1 MSMAHPAL
9 VSIIIP
15 TYKTVW
21 FEQALASAMAQ
32 DYPHCEIIVSDDSPY
47 GEPGDIVKACQGKS
61 RHPIIYSRNQPA
73 LGDVGNHEKC
83 FRESKGKYIKLFS
96 DDDLLTPDCVSRLV
110 SAIEASDEVRIAT
123 SRRIRINAENRP
135 QADIF
140 ATACPVME
148 DSIIHGDDF
157 FAFQQQYTV
166 NFIGEPCTV
175 LMYRDDILELMDSPE
190 GVFNLDGEQMIYLE
204 DLTLFSK
211 VLRKGH
217 LAYVTKPLSSF
228 RVSRSQKSELARAEK
243 DRSKRSQDRYQQFVA
258 AVAEERNVKGDS
270 VRVAPLHAPKEFA
283 YQDIHDAMANDLKQ
297 RYFAQWLNARTLLPV
312 QENLIDGYLTQKSLR
327 TTLLVVVNATDASDT
342 ALAATLKSLPQQN
355 RTGLAVETII
365 VGETAPA
372 GVKYLSANRDGK
384 MAAFNTVITETQSDW
399 LIFIDAGTE
408 FHPAGLTALTTTL
421 TQAGE
426 LLAVY
431 CDESFTLDGRRV
443 GAKFRPDFN
452 LDLLLSSPANMA
464 HRWLWRREVLQA
476 AGGFDPQ
483 LPGAYELDLTLK
495 IIETQGFNAL
505 GHLGE
510 PLLHLPA
517 TGENHAD
524 EIAVVQRHLN
534 NRGYSH
540 AEVESAA
547 YGNLR
552 LRYHHAGTPLVSLVV
567 IGDDDTAALMSCV
580 LTIIEKTAWLNYELI
595 MVVNERQ
602 SDETNRWLDSV
613 VAVDPAR
620 ISVVRASGEWCYAT
634 RVNLG
639 ASAARGEYLC
649 LLHSG
654 VAIIEN
660 EWLNNLLNHGER
672 PEVGIV
678 GGKQVYADGTVRHAG
693 YVLGVNGVAGE
704 AFYGM
709 NDVNKGHM
717 HRLHADQNYS
727 AVSGDFML
735 VRREVFINVNGM
747 DETLHHHS
755 DVDFCLRVR
764 QQGYLTVWTPYA
776 RVLRS
781 VATSKPQDEKA
792 RAKLDLQ
799 AERDEDELYRRWMP
813 LIANDPAYNV
823 NLSLTG
829 EQFNVCP
836 DSLLSW
842 RPLDWKPLPV
852 VLPHMGDYAG
862 CGYYRIIKPFEAMR
876 DAGVVDGKLSDTFL
890 SVPYMA
896 RYKPDSIIM
905 QRQITAEFH
914 EWARIVG
921 KRTDV
926 FKVFELDDYLPNIPI
941 KNHHRAEFGNDTLKM
956 LRKSLG
962 YMDRFVV
969 STETLAE
976 AFANAHPEIVVRK
989 NRLSYDWWD
998 NLTSLRG
1005 QGDKPRVGWAGG
1017 SSHTGDLEMIFDVVK
1032 AFADEV
1038 DWIFFGMCPPKL
1050 RPYVKEFHFG
1060 VDIELYPKKLASLN
1074 LDLALAPV
1082 EDNHFNACKS
1092 NLRLLE
1098 YGACAI
1104 PVICSDVP
1112 CYRGS
1117 LPVTRVKNRFKEWH
1131 DAIRMHLADPQAS
1144 AQMGRALYQA
1154 IRSDY
1159 MLDAAAAEEWA
1170 KAWLPG

>member
-1 MSMAHPAL
+1 MSMARPAL

-15 TYKTVW
+15 TYKTTW

-32 DYPHCEIIVSDDSPY
+32 DYPNCEIIVSDDSPH
-47 GEPGDIVKACQGKS
+47 GEPGEIVKACQGKS

-73 LGDVGNHEKC
+73 LGDVSNHEKC

-96 DDDLLTPDCVSRLV
+96 DDDLLAPDCVSELV
-110 SAIEASDEVRIAT
+110 SAIEASDEIRIAT
-123 SRRIRINAENRP
+123 SRRIRINAQNKAQP
-135 QADIF
+135 DIP
-140 ATACPVME
+140 ATASPVME
-148 DSIIHGDDF
+148 SSVIHGDDF
-157 FAFQQQYTV
+157 FAFQQQHAV

-175 LMYRDDILELMDSPE
+175 LMHREDIVELMDMPDGLFS
-190 GVFNLDGEQMIYLE
+190 LDGELMIYLE

-217 LAYVTKPLSSF
+217 IAYVTKPLSSF
-228 RVSRSQKSELARAEK
+228 RISRSQKSEQARAEK
-243 DRSKRSQDRYQQFVA
+243 DRSTRSRERYQQFVA
-258 AVAEERNVKGDS
+258 GLAEERNVKGDS
-270 VRVAPLHAPKEFA
+270 VRVAPLHSPKNFV
-283 YQDIHDAMANDLKQ
+283 YQDIYDAMTHDLKQ
-297 RYFAQWLNARTLLPV
+297 RYFAHWLGARTLLPV
-312 QENLIDGYLTQKSLR
+312 QENLIDGYLTQNGLS
-327 TTLLVVVNATDASDT
+327 TTLLVVVNATDASDAT
-342 ALAATLKSLPQQN
+342 LAATLASLPQQT
-355 RTGLAVETII
+355 RTGLTLETLVI
-365 VGETAPA
+365 GDTAPA
-372 GVKYLSANRDGK
+372 GVSYLAADRDSK
-384 MAAFNTVITETQSDW
+384 IAAFNTVITETQSDW
-399 LIFIDAGTE
+399 LIFVDAGTE
-408 FHPAGLTALTTTL
+408 FHPSGLTALTTTL

-431 CDESFTLDGRRV
+431 CDESFTLDGRKV

-452 LDLLLSSPANMA
+452 LDLLLSAPANMA

-476 AGGFDPQ
+476 AGGFEPQ
-483 LPGAYELDLTLK
+483 WPGAYELDLTLK

-517 TGENHAD
+517 TEENHAD

-534 NRGYSH
+534 NRGYAN
-540 AEVESAA
+540 AEVEPAA

-567 IGDDDTAALMSCV
+567 IGDEDAAALMSCV
-580 LTIIEKTAWLNYELI
+580 LTLIEKTAWLNYELI
-595 MVVNERQ
+595 MVVNDRQ
-602 SDETNRWLDSV
+602 NDETQRWLDSV

-620 ISVVRASGEWCYAT
+620 IRVVKASGEWRYAT

-639 ASAARGEYLC
+639 AAVAQGEYLC
-649 LLHSG
+649 LMHSG
-654 VAIIEN
+654 VAIVEN
-660 EWLNNLLNHGER
+660 DWLHNLLNHGER

-678 GGKQVYADGTVRHAG
+678 GGKQVYADGTIRHAG

-735 VRREVFINVNGM
+735 VRRDVFINVNGM

-781 VATSKPQDEKA
+781 VTANKLQDEKA
-792 RAKLDLQ
+792 REKLDRQ
-799 AERDEDELYRRWMP
+799 AEQDDDELYRRWMP

-852 VLPHMGDYAG
+852 VLPHMGDFAG

-876 DAGVVDGKLSDTFL
+876 DAGIVDGKLSETFL

-941 KNHHRAEFGNDTLKM
+941 KNQHRVEFGNDIMKM
-956 LRKSLG
+956 LRKSVG

-969 STETLAE
+969 STEPLAE
-976 AFANAHPEIVVRK
+976 AFANIHPDIVVRK

-998 NLTSLRG
+998 NLASLRG

-1017 SSHTGDLEMIFDVVK
+1017 SSHTGDLEMIFDVIK

-1117 LPVTRVKNRFKEWH
+1117 LPATRVRNRFKDWQ

-1159 MLDAAAAEEWA
+1159 MLDTNAAAEWA
-1170 KAWLPG
+1170 RAWLPG

>member
-1 MSMAHPAL
+1 MSMARPAL

-15 TYKTVW
+15 TYKTTW

-47 GEPGDIVKACQGKS
+47 GEPAEIVKICQEKS
-61 RHPIIYSRNQPA
+61 RHPIIYFRNKPA

-96 DDDLLTPDCVSRLV
+96 DDDLLAPDCVSELV
-110 SAIEASDEVRIAT
+110 SAIEASDEIRIAT
-123 SRRIRINAENRP
+123 SRRIRINAVNKVQP
-135 QADIF
+135 DIP
-140 ATACPVME
+140 ATASPVMK
-148 DSIIHGDDF
+148 SSVIHGDDF
-157 FAFQQQYTV
+157 FAFQQKHAV
-166 NFIGEPCTV
+166 NFIGEPCAV
-175 LMYRDDILELMDSPE
+175 LMHREDIVELMDMPDGLFS
-190 GVFNLDGEQMIYLE
+190 LDGELMIYLE

-217 LAYVTKPLSSF
+217 IAYITKPLSSF
-228 RVSRSQKSELARAEK
+228 RISRSQKSEQARAEK
-243 DRSKRSQDRYQQFVA
+243 DRSERSRELYRQFVA
-258 AVAEERNVKGDS
+258 DLAAERNVMGDS
-270 VRVAPLHAPKEFA
+270 VRVASLHSPKDFV
-283 YQDIHDAMANDLKQ
+283 YQDIHDAMAHDLKQ
-297 RYFAQWLNARTLLPV
+297 RYFAHWLGERTLLPV
-312 QENLIDGYLTQKSLR
+312 QETLIDDYLTQNGLS
-327 TTLLVVVNATDASDT
+327 TTLLVVVNATDAPEA
-342 ALAATLKSLPQQN
+342 ALAATLDSLPRQA
-355 RTGLAVETII
+355 RTGLAVETIVI
-365 VGETAPA
+365 GEATPA
-372 GVKYLSANRDGK
+372 GVSYFSANRDSK

-399 LIFIDAGTE
+399 LIFVDAGTE
-408 FHPAGLTALTTTL
+408 FHPSGLTALNTTL

-476 AGGFDPQ
+476 AGGFDPK
-483 LPGAYELDLTLK
+483 LSGAYELDLTLK

-510 PLLHLPA
+510 QLLHLPA
-517 TGENHAD
+517 TEENHAE

-534 NRGYSH
+534 NRGYAQ
-540 AEVESAA
+540 AEVELAA

-552 LRYHHAGTPLVSLVV
+552 LRYHHTGTPLVSLVV

-580 LTIIEKTAWLNYELI
+580 LKIIEKTAWLNYELI
-595 MVVNERQ
+595 MVVNDRQ
-602 SDETNRWLDSV
+602 NVETQRWLDSV
-613 VAVDPAR
+613 VAVDPTR
-620 ISVVRASGEWCYAT
+620 ISVVRGSGEWRYAT
-634 RVNLG
+634 RANLG
-639 ASAARGEYLC
+639 ASVAQGEYLC

-678 GGKQVYADGTVRHAG
+678 GGKQVYADGTIRHAG
-693 YVLGVNGVAGE
+693 YILGVNGVAGE

-709 NDVNKGHM
+709 YDVNKGHM
-717 HRLHADQNYS
+717 LRLHADQNYS

-735 VRREVFINVNGM
+735 VRRDVFININGM
-747 DETLHHHS
+747 DEKLHHHS
-755 DVDFCLRVR
+755 DVDFCLRAR
-764 QQGYLTVWTPYA
+764 QQGFLTVWTPYA

-781 VATSKPQDEKA
+781 VTASKPHDEKA
-792 RAKLDLQ
+792 REKLDRQ
-799 AERDEDELYRRWMP
+799 AERDDDELYRRWMP
-813 LIANDPAYNV
+813 LIANDSAYNV

-829 EQFNVCP
+829 GEFNVCP

-852 VLPHMGDYAG
+852 VLPHMGDFAG
-862 CGYYRIIKPFEAMR
+862 CGYYRIIKPFESMR
-876 DAGVVDGKLSDTFL
+876 DAGIVDGKLSETFL

-905 QRQITAEFH
+905 QRQLTAEFH

-926 FKVFELDDYLPNIPI
+926 FKVFELDDFLPNIPL
-941 KNHHRAEFGNDTLKM
+941 KNQHRAEFGNDIMKM

-969 STETLAE
+969 STEPLAE
-976 AFANAHPEIVVRK
+976 AFANAHPDIVVRK

-998 NLTSLRG
+998 NLPSLRG

-1017 SSHTGDLEMIFDVVK
+1017 SSHTGDLEMIFDVIK
-1032 AFADEV
+1032 AFANDV

-1117 LPVTRVKNRFKEWH
+1117 LPVTRVRNRFKDWQ
-1131 DAIRMHLADPQAS
+1131 DAIRMHLADSQAS

-1159 MLDAAAAEEWA
+1159 MLDYNAAEEWA